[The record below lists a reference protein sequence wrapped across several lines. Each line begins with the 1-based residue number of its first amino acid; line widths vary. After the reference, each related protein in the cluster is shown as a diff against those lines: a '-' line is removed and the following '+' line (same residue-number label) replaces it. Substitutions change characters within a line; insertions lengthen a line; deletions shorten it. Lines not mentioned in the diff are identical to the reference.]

1 MHVPRQTMPKTSHS
15 FLTLGATLCA
25 ILAALPL
32 CALMLQGFGGSSWI
46 RLFTTLLPSY
56 LASTV
61 LLLAGVGALTLLIGV
76 SLGWLLTSYDFPG
89 RSTLQWLVILPLAL
103 PGYIVSYIYVELL
116 NYAGPVQTFL
126 RKLAGWTTPADYRFP
141 EIRST
146 GGAAIVLA
154 TVLYPYVYLAAR
166 NAFLK
171 QSQNQ
176 VHAARSLGQSA
187 FGAFLKIAL
196 PIAMPTIA
204 VGILLALLEALND
217 IGAAQFFGVKT
228 ITYGVYS
235 LWLGEGN
242 LQAATQLALLLC
254 FAAML
259 FVVLEQYAHGYEHKY
274 RLQARTPSHI
284 VARLTGWRAGL
295 AIAISTLPVLLGFAV
310 PVIKLAHDA
319 INHAD
324 QFLKPGLWLALAH
337 STQLAIIVAG
347 VALLLGLI
355 LVYAHR
361 HASTRLQRI
370 MIWIGTFGYAIPG
383 TVLAIGLLQP
393 FGAADRWLNEIS
405 FTTLGVKPGLF
416 LSGSMLGLS
425 LALIIRFLTISF
437 RTIENGARRI
447 TPSLDAAART
457 LGKTAFGAF
466 LHVHLP
472 LLRPALITSAIMVFV
487 DAMKE
492 LPATLLMRPFDFET
506 LATRL
511 FEHAS
516 LSSFEEAAAPAM
528 IIVLAGLIPVYLLS
542 RQIVGPDR
550 RDQ

>member
-1 MHVPRQTMPKTSHS
+1 LLTKDSHS

-25 ILAALPL
+25 VLAALPL
-32 CALMLQGFGGSSWI
+32 CALVFQGAGSHAWA
-46 RLFTTLLPSY
+46 RLFTTILPNY
-56 LASTV
+56 LGTTA
-61 LLLAGVGALTLLIGV
+61 LLLAGVAVLTLLVGV
-76 SLGWLLTSYDFPG
+76 TLGWLLTSYDFPG

-103 PGYIVSYIYVELL
+103 PGYVVSYIYVELL
-116 NYAGPVQTFL
+116 NYAGPIQTSL
-126 RKLAGWTTPADYRFP
+126 RSLAGWTKPADYMFP

-146 GGAAIVLA
+146 GGAAITLA
-154 TVLYPYVYLAAR
+154 MVLYPYVYLASRA
-166 NAFLK
+166 AFLK

-196 PIAMPTIA
+196 PMAMPTIA
-204 VGILLALLEALND
+204 IGILLALLEALND

-242 LQAATQLALLLC
+242 LQAATQLALLIC

-274 RLQARTPSHI
+274 RLQTRTPSHI
-284 VARLTGWRAGL
+284 VARLDGWRAG
-295 AIAISTLPVLLGFAV
+295 IAIVIATLPVLLGFVV
-310 PVIKLAHDA
+310 PAAKLAHDA

-324 QFLKPGLWLALAH
+324 QFFTPGLWLALAH
-337 STQLAIIVAG
+337 STQLAIIVASTT
-347 VALLLGLI
+347 LLLGLI
-355 LVYAHR
+355 LVYAQR
-361 HASTRLQRI
+361 NRSSRLQRI
-370 MIWIGTFGYAIPG
+370 IIWIGTFGYAIPG
-383 TVLAIGLLQP
+383 TVLAIGLLLP
-393 FGAADRWLNEIS
+393 FGATDRWLNEVT
-405 FTTLGVKPGLF
+405 FTTFGIKPGLI
-416 LSGSMLGLS
+416 LSGSLLGLS

-437 RTIENGARRI
+437 RTIESGARRV
-447 TPSLDAAART
+447 TPNLDAAART

-466 LHVHLP
+466 LSVHLP
-472 LLRPALITSAIMVFV
+472 LLRPALVTSAIMVFV

-528 IIVLAGLIPVYLLS
+528 IIVVTGLIPVYLLS

-550 RDQ
+550 RD

>member
-1 MHVPRQTMPKTSHS
+1 M
-15 FLTLGATLCA
+15 
-25 ILAALPL
+25 LAALPL
-32 CALMLQGFGGSSWI
+32 CALVYQGAGSNAWI
-46 RLFTTLLPSY
+46 RLFTTILPNF
-56 LASTV
+56 LGTTA
-61 LLLAGVGALTLLIGV
+61 LLLAGVAALTLLIGV
-76 SLGWLLTSYDFPG
+76 TLGWLLTSYDFPG
-89 RSTLQWLVILPLAL
+89 RTTLQWLVILPLAL
-103 PGYIVSYIYVELL
+103 PGYVVSYIYVELL
-116 NYAGPVQTFL
+116 NYAGPIQTTL
-126 RKLAGWTTPADYRFP
+126 RSLAGWSTPADYMFP

-146 GGAAIVLA
+146 GGAAIILA
-154 TVLYPYVYLAAR
+154 MVLYPYVYLASRA
-166 NAFLK
+166 AFLK

-187 FGAFLKIAL
+187 LGAFLKIAL
-196 PIAMPTIA
+196 PMAMPTIA

-259 FVVLEQYAHGYEHKY
+259 FVVLEQYAHGYEHRY
-274 RLQARTPSHI
+274 RLQTRTPSHI
-284 VARLTGWRAGL
+284 VARLNGWRAGL
-295 AIAISTLPVLLGFAV
+295 AIVIAIVPVLLGFVV

-324 QFLKPGLWLALAH
+324 QFFKPELWLALAH
-337 STQLAIIVAG
+337 STQLAIIVASA
-347 VALLLGLI
+347 ALLLGLI
-355 LVYAHR
+355 LVYAQR
-361 HASTRLQRI
+361 NRSTRLQRI
-370 MIWIGTFGYAIPG
+370 IIWIGTFGYAIPG
-383 TVLAIGLLQP
+383 TVLAIGLLLP
-393 FGAADRWLNEIS
+393 FGAADRWLNEVTFS
-405 FTTLGVKPGLF
+405 TFGMKPGLI

-437 RTIENGARRI
+437 RTLENGARRV

-466 LHVHLP
+466 LNVHLP
-472 LLRPALITSAIMVFV
+472 LLRPALVTSSIMVFV

-492 LPATLLMRPFDFET
+492 LPATLLMRPFDFDT

-528 IIVLAGLIPVYLLS
+528 IIVLTGLIPVYLLS

-550 RDQ
+550 RD

>member
-1 MHVPRQTMPKTSHS
+1 LLTKDSHS
-15 FLTLGATLCA
+15 FLTLGAALCA

-32 CALMLQGFGGSSWI
+32 CALIYQGAGSSSWT
-46 RLFTTLLPSY
+46 RLFTTILPNY
-56 LASTV
+56 LGTTA
-61 LLLAGVGALTLLIGV
+61 LLLAGVFVLTLLIGV
-76 SLGWLLTSYDFPG
+76 ALGWLLTSYDFPG
-89 RSTLQWLVILPLAL
+89 RTALQWLVILPLAL
-103 PGYIVSYIYVELL
+103 PGYVVSYIYVELL
-116 NYAGPVQTFL
+116 NYAGPVQTSL
-126 RKLAGWTTPADYRFP
+126 RTLAGWTKPEDYMFP

-146 GGAAIVLA
+146 SGAAIILA
-154 TVLYPYVYLAAR
+154 FVLYPYVYLASRA
-166 NAFLK
+166 AFLK

-187 FGAFLKIAL
+187 LGAFLKIAL
-196 PIAMPTIA
+196 PMAMPTIA

-259 FVVLEQYAHGYEHKY
+259 FVVLEQYAHGYEYKY
-274 RLQARTPSHI
+274 RLQTRTPSHI
-284 VARLTGWRAGL
+284 VARLTGWRASF
-295 AIAISTLPVLLGFAV
+295 AIAVATVPVFLGFVV
-310 PVIKLAHDA
+310 PVTKLAHDA

-324 QFLKPGLWLALAH
+324 QFFQPGLWLALVH
-337 STQLAIIVAG
+337 SAQLAIIVAG

-355 LVYAHR
+355 LVYAQRNRSGRLHR
-361 HASTRLQRI
+361 I
-370 MIWIGTFGYAIPG
+370 IIWIGTFGYAIPG
-383 TVLAIGLLQP
+383 TVLAIGLLLP
-393 FGAADRWLNEIS
+393 FGAADRWLNEVTFSTFGIR
-405 FTTLGVKPGLF
+405 PGLI

-437 RTIENGARRI
+437 RTIENGARRL

-516 LSSFEEAAAPAM
+516 LSSLEEAAAPAM
-528 IIVLAGLIPVYLLS
+528 IIVLTGLIPVYLLS

-550 RDQ
+550 RD